1 MHHGHSVGSHG
12 GHAMPSANGSNNR
25 ALIISG
31 WLTGI
36 YFVFE
41 LAIGIWTGSVAILSD
56 SFHTFSAVGG
66 VLIALVAGHYSTRPA
81 TQYQT
86 FGLIRAE
93 IVGALVNG
101 LFLVGMALFILW
113 MGYMRLQDPVHLSTT
128 QMLIA
133 AGGGLITEVIA
144 LRLLYQGQKSNLNL
158 KGAYW
163 HILQTFVGSLII
175 VVAALVIRFTDFLE
189 IDPLLGMAFGVVLI
203 LASWSILR
211 DSLRILLDSVPKD
224 LDLDGIRQRIEA
236 IDGVEDVHHMHAWAL
251 TSGRNVFSTHV
262 LVGEEASKEPLLRTI
277 QTMLKDEFDLYFST
291 TQVETEICAEEA
303 GAEDIDFT
311 AQTTD

>member
-1 MHHGHSVGSHG
+1 MHLGHSQGAPSHT
-12 GHAMPSANGSNNR
+12 ASSADGSNKR

-41 LAIGIWTGSVAILSD
+41 LGIGIWTGSVAVLSD

-93 IVGALVNG
+93 IVGALANG

-113 MGYMRLQDPVHLSTT
+113 MGYMRLQDPIHLSTT
-128 QMLIA
+128 PMLVA
-133 AGGGLITEVIA
+133 AGGGLITEVIS

-175 VVAALVIRFTDFLE
+175 VVAALVIRFTGFLE
-189 IDPLLGMAFGVVLI
+189 IDPLLGMAFGVVLV
-203 LASWSILR
+203 LASWTILR
-211 DSLRILLDSVPKD
+211 DSLRILLDSVPD
-224 LDLDGIRQRIEA
+224 NLDLDEIRKHIEKME
-236 IDGVEDVHHMHAWAL
+236 GVKNVHHMHAWAL

-262 LVGEEASKEPLLRTI
+262 LVNDEASKEPLLGKI
-277 QTMLKDEFDLYFST
+277 QSTLKNDFDLYFST
-291 TQVETEICAEEA
+291 TQIETEICAEEG
-303 GAEDIDFT
+303 GAEDIDF
-311 AQTTD
+311 AVQTNG